1 MNAATSRYSIGQLA
15 RLTGLPVRTIRFYS
29 DRGLVPEA
37 GRTPAGYRTYDR
49 EALQRL
55 GLVRTL
61 RDLGIDL
68 PTIRKVLDR
77 EVSVASMAAA
87 HAAAL
92 DIQIRGLRLRRA
104 VLRAVVERG
113 ATNHPSGHAS
123 GPASV
128 REVELMNKLAQLS
141 DAERRRMIEDFLDD
155 VFRGLDIDPKFEHA
169 MRSAMP
175 DLPEE
180 PTTAQIEAWVEL
192 AELVAQP
199 DFRRRIRQMAERAA
213 EDRAAGHAEYDARAL
228 EATAELVASRSRE
241 AVASGIDPASAEAA
255 PIVDE
260 LAASYARFRGESDG
274 PELRRWLVDMVATF
288 TDLRAERYWQLLATI
303 NGWPPIPSSVPA
315 WEWFRTALQAS
326 LMPK

>member
-1 MNAATSRYSIGQLA
+1 MDAATSRYSIGELS

-29 DRGLVPEA
+29 DSGLVPEA

-49 EALQRL
+49 EAPQRL

-77 EVSVASMAAA
+77 EVSVTSVAAA

-113 ATNHPSGHAS
+113 AINRQAGPAS
-123 GPASV
+123 GPASGKD
-128 REVELMNKLAQLS
+128 VELMNRLAQLS

-155 VFRGLDIDPKFEHA
+155 VFRGLDIDPKFEQG

-192 AELVAQP
+192 AELVAEP

-213 EDRAAGHAEYDARAL
+213 EDRAAGRSVDASAGQ
-228 EATAELVASRSRE
+228 ATAMAVASRAGE
-241 AVASGIDPASAEAA
+241 AVAAGIDPASAQAA

-260 LAASYARFRGESDG
+260 LVAGYAGVRGESDG
-274 PELRRWLVDMVATF
+274 PELRRWLVEMIATF
-288 TDLRAERYWQLLATI
+288 ADPRAERYWQLLATI
-303 NGWPPIPSSVPA
+303 NGWPAIPSSVPA
-315 WEWFRTALQAS
+315 WEWFRAALQAS
-326 LMPK
+326 LTPK